1 MFFLTACI
9 FDGFVVKCGGNVF
22 YPAHGGAT
30 TMLDEAF
37 DLFAKAAPATV
48 MIRAVLENILS
59 AKRLNAIFEDTAQ
72 VQYTRDLAFSSVV
85 RLMSQVVMRI
95 RPSVHAAYREQV
107 KELDITAKSV
117 YDKLNGIEPAVS
129 REMVRR
135 TAREM
140 ELVIRTM
147 NGELSLLLPG
157 FRVRILDG
165 NHFAGTDRRLKVL
178 RDQGGAA
185 LPGQALAVLDP
196 ALKLIVDLF
205 PCEDAHTQERALL
218 SQVLEIVEAGD
229 LWIED
234 RNFCTNR
241 FLFGIARKQA
251 AFLVRQ
257 HAGLP
262 WKALEDP
269 VYVGESETGRVFE
282 QLVRLIHA
290 DGEELVVR
298 RITIELHHPTRDGDM
313 TLHLLTNLTVEDANA
328 LTLVRLYSQRW
339 QIETAFQ
346 ELTVDLCCEV
356 SALGYPKAALFGFSV
371 AVLCYNTFSVTKA
384 AIRAQHATPTPP
396 QSPHASVPAP
406 AACPSTDRPV
416 LVDKLS
422 TYYLADE
429 VAGTW
434 RGMMVVLPEA
444 FWKERF
450 ADLNTTELTAVLRNL
465 AGHVDMAKYR
475 QRTPSKKRSARKPPC
490 KPGSHVSTARILQK
504 AQCKRI
510 GHL

>member
-1 MFFLTACI
+1 
-9 FDGFVVKCGGNVF
+9 
-22 YPAHGGAT
+22 
-30 TMLDEAF
+30 MLDEAF
-37 DLFAKAAPATV
+37 DLFAKAVPATV

-59 AKRLNAIFEDTAQ
+59 ANRLNAIFEDMAK
-72 VQYTRDLAFSSVV
+72 VQYTRELAFSSIV

-95 RPSVHAAYREQV
+95 RPSVYAAYREQV
-107 KELDITAKSV
+107 KELEITAKSV
-117 YDKLNGIEPAVS
+117 YDKLNGVEPAVS
-129 REMVRR
+129 REVVRR

-140 ELVIRTM
+140 ELGVRTM
-147 NGELSLLLPG
+147 HGELPAMLPG
-157 FRVRILDG
+157 FRIRILDG
-165 NHFAGTDRRLKVL
+165 NHLAGTDRRLKVL
-178 RDQGGAA
+178 RGQGGAA

-241 FLFGIARKQA
+241 FVFGIACKQA

-262 WKALEDP
+262 WEALEEP
-269 VYVGESETGRVFE
+269 VHVGDSETGRVFE
-282 QLVRLIHA
+282 QRVRLIRA
-290 DGEELVVR
+290 YGEELVVR
-298 RITIELHHPTRDGDM
+298 RITIELYHPTRDGE
-313 TLHLLTNLTVEDANA
+313 TVLHLLTNLTVEDADA

-371 AVLCYNTFSVTKA
+371 AVLCYNAFSVTKA
-384 AIRAQHATPTPP
+384 AIRVEHADLTPT
-396 QSPHASVPAP
+396 QSPALSAP
-406 AACPSTDRPV
+406 VSAGRGSTNQPL
-416 LVDKLS
+416 LVDELS
-422 TYYLADE
+422 TCYLADE

-444 FWKERF
+444 FWKQKF
-450 ADLNTTELTAVLRNL
+450 ADLSAVELADVLKSL
-465 AGHVDMAKYR
+465 AGHADMAKYR
-475 QRTPSKKRSARKPPC
+475 QRLPSKKRSTRKPPC
-490 KPGSHVSTARILQK
+490 HPGSHVSTARILQTGRF
-504 AQCKRI
+504 KRNC
-510 GHL
+510 HL